1 MTASHAPTTKMVDIM
16 CHIIQWIIWNWLD
29 LISVMRIIILKMFR
43 EKSIA
48 IAVRTVLILVVGLMF
63 EVESA
68 RIIKR

>member
-1 MTASHAPTTKMVDIM
+1 MTASHVPTTKMVDIM

-43 EKSIA
+43 KKSIA

>member
-1 MTASHAPTTKMVDIM
+1 MTASHVPTTKMVDIM